1 MRERTRLVYFVVAGG
16 TGFCV
21 DGLIL
26 SVLVNAFGWSPYL
39 ARVVSYSIAITATWY
54 LNRNLTFRDRSA
66 ERVGA
71 EYVRYAA
78 VQIVGAVVN
87 YGTFAALVML
97 FDLAL
102 RWPIVAFVPASLVAM
117 FVTYLGMHW
126 FAFPRRSLE
135 PSST

>member
-1 MRERTRLVYFVVAGG
+1 MSERTRLVYFIVAGG

-21 DGLIL
+21 DALVL

-39 ARVVSYSIAITATWY
+39 ARVVSFSIAVTATWY
-54 LNRNLTFRDRSA
+54 LNRKLTFRDRSA
-66 ERVGA
+66 RHVGT
-71 EYVRYAA
+71 EYMRYAA
-78 VQIVGAVVN
+78 VQIVGAAVN

-102 RWPIVAFVPASLVAM
+102 RWPLVALAPASLVAM